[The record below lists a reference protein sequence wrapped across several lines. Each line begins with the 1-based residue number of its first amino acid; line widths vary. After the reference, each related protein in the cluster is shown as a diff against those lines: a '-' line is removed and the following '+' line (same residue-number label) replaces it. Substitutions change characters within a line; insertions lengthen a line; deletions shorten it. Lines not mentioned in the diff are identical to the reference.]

1 MFARIAA
8 FVLLLIAI
16 SAFPTPSQAACN
28 VPEWLCLDKTPR
40 KDTNLQ
46 QIVADRSSVLYKPGE
61 VADFS
66 YADIKIDCN
75 SAGLE
80 RFARQFVDRA
90 WSVGLLSENREFAL
104 SVDIEQ
110 ISRNSAEPPKPLT
123 YLIAQIKRDAG
134 GNTTV
139 TGCDSFL
146 ATNISFNSTLKLK
159 FKLLQSKT
167 TTVNPS
173 TYSAIRIVSK
183 VLGFVFAGPG
193 GAAIAA
199 EATKISDAI
208 KDNKSDIDEI
218 VKAFDEVNTQQ
229 PMATFDV
236 NEKSVT
242 LLLSDS
248 SKFTISRI
256 GKRSA
261 FLTFTGPK
269 LNAPGA
275 PLQKL
280 ISEKTGID
288 IAAYLT
294 TKAGNWDTMVIST
307 DVNTSRTGCGKI
319 REALGYLFTKEEMI
333 VILAKEFD
341 RFGDATIKDLKDP
354 CFRAIEREALKTMGL
369 TDPLSARAAP
379 QENSG
384 PARDPAKDAADPI
397 RWSSIREFLNEFG
410 RTLSAISA
418 ANLSPEVRAR
428 KLAPYFDAR
437 VATESFDAP
446 DLLPS
451 STGVL
456 RDSLAAKIVGWPIG
470 ASIRYG
476 CFLAPDKQLLTK
488 YSAQMLV
495 LLDSG
500 GGNQRLVNVIVGFT
514 DPKATNVDGLL
525 IGNMLI
531 EKPTAASLSAI
542 STAYKS
548 GCGDRSDPWKP
559 WEEIKTSFVFRT
571 QPFG

>member
-1 MFARIAA
+1 MFPRTLA
-8 FVLLLIAI
+8 FLLLVVSIFAY
-16 SAFPTPSQAACN
+16 PTPSRAKCT
-28 VPEWLCLDKTPR
+28 VDWFCLDKTPQ
-40 KDTNLQ
+40 KNTNLQ

-61 VADFS
+61 TSDFS
-66 YADIKIDCN
+66 YADIKIDCG

-80 RFARQFVDRA
+80 QFARQFVDRA
-90 WSVGLLSENREFAL
+90 WSVGLISENREFAL
-104 SVDIEQ
+104 SVDLEQ
-110 ISRNSAEPPKPLT
+110 ISRNAADPPKPIT

-139 TGCDSFL
+139 TGCDDFL
-146 ATNISFNSTLKLK
+146 ATNISFNSTLRLK

-183 VLGFVFAGPG
+183 VLGFVLAGPG
-193 GAAIAA
+193 GVAIAA

-218 VKAFDEVNTQQ
+218 VKAFDEVDTQKPQ
-229 PMATFDV
+229 ATFDV
-236 NEKSVT
+236 NEKNVT
-242 LLLSDS
+242 LVLSDK

-261 FLTFTGPK
+261 FLTFAGPK
-269 LNAPGA
+269 VNAPGA

-294 TKAGNWDTMVIST
+294 TKAGNWDTMVISK
-307 DVNTSRTGCGKI
+307 DVDTSKTGCGKI

-333 VILAKEFD
+333 AILAKEFD
-341 RFGDATIKDLKDP
+341 KFGDETVRDLKDP
-354 CFRAIEREALKTMGL
+354 CFRAIEREALKAMGF
-369 TDPLSARAAP
+369 TDPLAARAAAP
-379 QENSG
+379 ENTG
-384 PARDPAKDAADPI
+384 TIRDPDSDATDPI
-397 RWSSIREFLNEFG
+397 RWSSIKEFLNEFG
-410 RTLSAISA
+410 RALASISS
-418 ANLSPEVRAR
+418 ANLSPEARAK
-428 KLAPYFDAR
+428 KLAPYLDAR

-446 DLLPS
+446 DLLPP

-456 RDSLAAKIVGWPIG
+456 KDSLATKISGWPVG

-476 CFLAPDKQLLTK
+476 CFLVPDKQLLTK
-488 YSAQMLV
+488 YSAQMLI

-500 GGNQRLVNVIVGFT
+500 GSNQRLVNLIVGFT
-514 DPKATNVDGLL
+514 DPKAAKVEGLL
-525 IGNMLI
+525 IGNILI

-542 STAYKS
+542 SAAYKS

-559 WEEIKTSFVFRT
+559 WEQVKTSLVFRT
-571 QPFG
+571 PPFG